1 LHSSLLEILAE
12 PITGAPLT
20 LRDAVVEDGLIQEGT
35 LHAPGGKSYPI
46 VRGIPRFV
54 ESDNYTKSFGEQWN
68 RFREVQLD
76 SLNHCHRSER
86 RFDNE
91 THWTADNLRGR
102 WTLDAGCGAGRFAE
116 IAAKRGAKLV
126 ALDMSSAVEATAA
139 TLHAQPG
146 AHVDVV
152 QASLLEP
159 PFKPGVFDYAYS
171 LGVIQHTPDPKRGV
185 REVVRCVR
193 PGGGFAFA
201 IYARQPW
208 TKLNA
213 KYLLRPLTRRMPQD
227 KLLGAIEKVMP
238 VAFPVT
244 DKLFRIPVAGKLF
257 RFTIPIANYVDNT
270 EFTREQRYSEAVLDT
285 FDMLAPWYDSPMTF
299 EEVEHE
305 LRALGAAKWTFRSR
319 VPVVVSGVR

>member
-1 LHSSLLEILAE
+1 MHSSLLELLAE
-12 PITGAPLT
+12 PGTGAPLT
-20 LRDAVVEDGLIQEGT
+20 LRDAVIHDGLIDEGSLET
-35 LHAPGGKSYPI
+35 PSGKKYPI
-46 VRGIPRFV
+46 IRGIPRFV
-54 ESDNYTKSFGEQWN
+54 DTDNYTKSFGEQWN

-91 THWTADNLRGR
+91 TQWTAENLRGR

-116 IAAKRGAKLV
+116 IAAARGAKLV
-126 ALDMSSAVEATAA
+126 ALDMSSAVEATSA
-139 TLHAQPG
+139 TLHAQKG

-159 PFKPGVFDYAYS
+159 PFKPGSFDFAYS
-171 LGVIQHTPDPKRGV
+171 LGVIQHTPDPERGV
-185 REVVRCVR
+185 REVVNCVR

-213 KYLLRPLTRRMPQD
+213 KYLIRPLTRKMPQD
-227 KLLGAIEKVMP
+227 KLLGTIEKLMP

-244 DKLFRIPVAGKLF
+244 DVLFRIPVAGKLF
-257 RFTIPIANYVDNT
+257 RFAIPVANYVDNQ
-270 EFTREQRYSEAVLDT
+270 EFTRDQRYAEAVLDT
-285 FDMLAPWYDSPMTF
+285 FDMLSPYYDSPMTAA
-299 EEVEHE
+299 EVETQ
-305 LRALGAAKWTFRSR
+305 LRSLGASKWTFRRR
-319 VPVVVSGVR
+319 VPIEVHGVR